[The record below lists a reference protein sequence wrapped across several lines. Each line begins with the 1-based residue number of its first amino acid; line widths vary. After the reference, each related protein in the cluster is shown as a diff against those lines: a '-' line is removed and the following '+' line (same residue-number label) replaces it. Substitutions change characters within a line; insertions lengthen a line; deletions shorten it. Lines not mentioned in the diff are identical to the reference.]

1 MNNILFKCLA
11 LAVIGGTVP
20 PTAISAYQTN
30 LNNIS
35 TVQNEKPVG
44 WPNTNPVFVPA
55 QQDSQGAD
63 TVTLSDVSPEG
74 FVLNY
79 TLSAATL
86 AYFYP
91 SIGQYVNP
99 NDAVYQLLTTGS
111 CWTPTTHYWQPLQKE
126 NAFSTFIDTALYNNY
141 LNKFKESLVTTY
153 SYTSNLIPSLNMAI
167 LNQAVATGSG
177 YQITAQVQTDG
188 DNVNYVTIVS
198 NAVKSHYPPS
208 AKTEGADAVF
218 GNMNEPNNVLKVN
231 ISANTAKYAY
241 DNYHNDINAFLGWL
255 FHSGNT
261 GFVASDTL
269 NSYVNNN
276 DTQGFKYNQ
285 DTRQMESYW
294 GTNNYDLVKDAIIQ
308 QFTNIM
314 DAANNPANKN
324 GITLT
329 MIRDTSGNVNMTV
342 TPQLQA
348 FRPVYNQERKFTS
361 TGNTDYVYLNVHDLM
376 AFRYASFAYLT
387 DKSQF
392 TERAWVNAYKW
403 LFGQNGDWDNP
414 VVVHPFADGSKVN
427 NQGAWIDAMKVW
439 NWASV
444 DQLTANLLVQNRG
457 VVFRLNNALYKVKP
471 TIDVYGQ
478 DLAS

>member
-1 MNNILFKCLA
+1 MNNILFKSLA
-11 LAVIGGTVP
+11 LAVIGSTVP
-20 PTAISAYQTN
+20 TTVISAYQTN
-30 LNNIS
+30 HANLSIIK
-35 TVQNEKPVG
+35 QDKPVG
-44 WPNTNPVFVPA
+44 WPNTNPVFNPS
-55 QQDSQGAD
+55 QHDSQGAD

-74 FVLNY
+74 FVFNY

-91 SIGQYVNP
+91 SIGQFVTP
-99 NDAVYQLLTTGS
+99 DQFIYQLLTTGTTWS
-111 CWTPTTHYWQPLQKE
+111 PTTHYWQPLAKE
-126 NAFSTFIDTALYNNY
+126 NAFNTFIDSGLYQNY
-141 LNKFKESLVTTY
+141 LPKFLSALTVAY
-153 SYTSNLIPSLNMAI
+153 SYTSQLVPPINMAI

-188 DNVNYVTIVS
+188 DNVNNVTIVS
-198 NAVKSHYPPS
+198 KAVKSHYPPS
-208 AKTEGADAVF
+208 AKTAGADAVF

-241 DNYHNDINAFLGWL
+241 DNYHNDLNAFLGWL

-269 NSYVNNN
+269 NAYVNNN
-276 DTQGFKYNQ
+276 DTQGFKYNEN
-285 DTRQMESYW
+285 TRQMESYW
-294 GTNNYDLVKDAIIQ
+294 GTNNYDLVKNAIIQ

-329 MIRDTSGNVNMTV
+329 MTRDTSGNVNMTV

-348 FRPVYNQERKFTS
+348 FRPVYNNERKFTS
-361 TGNTDYVYLNVHDLM
+361 TGNTDYLYLNVSDLM
-376 AFRYASFAYLT
+376 AFRYASFTYLT
-387 DKSQF
+387 DKAQF
-392 TERAWVNAYKW
+392 TERAWINAYKW
-403 LFGQNGDWDNP
+403 LFGQNGDWNHPD
-414 VVVHPFADGSKVN
+414 VIHPFVDGSSVN

-444 DQLTANLLVQNRG
+444 DQLTGNLIVQNRG
-457 VVFRLNNALYKVKP
+457 VVFKLNNALYKVKP